1 MSNQKNY
8 ILEMFPY
15 PSGNIHMGHVR
26 NYVIGDIAARYHKL
40 KGDEVIHPMG
50 WDAFGLP
57 AENAA
62 IQYETHPQDWTLSN
76 INNMKK
82 QLQKLD
88 LDLDWER
95 ELATC
100 NVDYYRYQQ
109 ELFIDLYKAGLAY
122 KKDALVNW
130 DPIDQT
136 VLANEQVIDGKGWR
150 TGADVEQ
157 KILSQW
163 FFKITSYADELLT
176 DLDKLTLWPEKVKTM
191 QRNWIG
197 KSNGA
202 EIQFKISNTTNSLN
216 IYTTRP
222 DTIYGATFIALSI
235 NHPIISSYLDEDEIL
250 NIKNQFDAVKN
261 SKEKI
266 GIPLDAHCDHPL
278 SNKKLPIFIANFVLD
293 NYGEGAIF
301 GCPAHDERDFE
312 FANKYNI
319 EIIKVVESNN
329 NELPYTQDGI
339 MINSPL
345 LNGLNKS
352 DAIEKIIKY
361 FEENGIGQKSTNF
374 KLRDWGVSRQ
384 RYWGCPIPVV
394 YYEDGSHR
402 VLEKSEL
409 PVLLPYDVN
418 LEGKGNALLQVD
430 EWRKIICPKTS
441 KIAFRETDTLDT
453 FVDSSWYYIRF
464 LNNNCKIPFNKEDV
478 NKYLPVD
485 KYIGGIEHAILHLL
499 YSRFF
504 MKALRDIYK
513 LDVDE
518 PFKQLFTQGMITHK
532 TYQTEDKEWVM
543 PKNVASINNKLIDI
557 RTKKNVTEGPSEKMS
572 KSKKNVVEP
581 DDILINYGIDATRL
595 FMISDSPPDRELEWT
610 DEGVQGSKN
619 LTHRIERYFEKNQTN
634 VDYKIEKSIEKF
646 INNIENNIL
655 NFSLN
660 KCVADIYTLF
670 NYLEKNKV
678 FLASNELSKKILICL
693 YPIIPRLTN
702 EIYEKLFNEKISK
715 QIWPSVNQ
723 DLLIEKSLN
732 LPIQI
737 NGKMIMTVPTEKS
750 YKEETILKIVY
761 DFDKIKNKIDGK
773 KVIKVINVQD
783 KIINIITN

>member
-1 MSNQKNY
+1 
-8 ILEMFPY
+8 MFPY

-26 NYVIGDIAARYHKL
+26 NYVIGDICARYHKL

-62 IQYETHPQDWTLSN
+62 IQFKTHPKDWTLSN
-76 INNMKK
+76 IKNMKA
-82 QLQKLD
+82 QLNKLD
-88 LDLDWER
+88 LDLDWDR

-100 NVDYYRYQQ
+100 NENYYKFQQ
-109 ELFIDLYKAGLAY
+109 ELFIDLYNADLAY

-130 DPIDQT
+130 DPVDQT

-150 TGADVEQ
+150 TGVDVEQ

-163 FFKITSYADELLT
+163 FFKITNYADELLT
-176 DLDKLTLWPEKVKTM
+176 GLDKLTLWPEKVKTM

-202 EIQFKISNTTNSLN
+202 EIKFKVSNTSNSLN

-235 NHPIISSYLDEDEIL
+235 NHPIISSYLSEDEISK
-250 NIKNQFDAVKN
+250 IKNEFDAVKD
-261 SKEKI
+261 SKEKL
-266 GIPLDAHCDHPL
+266 GISLDIHCDHPL
-278 SNKKLPIFIANFVLD
+278 LNKKLPIFIANFVLD

-319 EIIKVVESNN
+319 EIIEVVESNN

-345 LNGLNKS
+345 LNGLDKN
-352 DAIEKIIKY
+352 DAIEKIIQY
-361 FEENGIGQKSTNF
+361 FEENNIGKKSTNF

-384 RYWGCPIPVV
+384 RYWGCPIPVI

-402 VLEKSEL
+402 VLDKSEL

-418 LEGKGNALLQVD
+418 LEGKGNALLQKD
-430 EWRKIICPKTS
+430 EWRKITCPKTN

-464 LNNNCKIPFNKEDV
+464 LNNNCEVPFNKEDI

-513 LDVDE
+513 LNIDE

-532 TYQTEDKEWVM
+532 TFKTEDNKWVM
-543 PKNVASINNKLIDI
+543 PKNVAVVNDTLIDI
-557 RTKKNVTEGPSEKMS
+557 ETKKNIIEGSAEKMS

-581 DDILINYGIDATRL
+581 DDILMNYGIDATRL

-610 DEGVQGSKN
+610 DEGIQSSKN
-619 LTHRIERYFEKNQTN
+619 LTHRIERYFEKEQTN
-634 VDYKIEKSIEKF
+634 VDHEIEKSIEKF
-646 INNIENNIL
+646 VYNIENNVL

-670 NYLEKNKV
+670 NYLEKSKV
-678 FLASNELSKKILICL
+678 FLASNVLSKKILICL
-693 YPIIPRLTN
+693 YPFIPKLTSK
-702 EIYEKLFNEKISK
+702 IYENLFNQKLK
-715 QIWPSVNQ
+715 DQLWPNINQ
-723 DLLIEKSLN
+723 ELLIEKNLN

-737 NGKMIMTVPTEKS
+737 NGKMIMTIPTKKS
-750 YKEETILKIVY
+750 YQEDELLKSVY
-761 DFDKIKNKIDGK
+761 NLEKIKNKIEGK
-773 KVIKVINVQD
+773 KIIKVINVQD
-783 KIINIITN
+783 KIINIIIN